1 MCKRILCKKGEKTRM
16 KKEFDFKIKKISNG
30 YIINYFD
37 ISNYECE
44 LYFITSKE
52 IVDFIE
58 KKIKMLV

>member
-1 MCKRILCKKGEKTRM
+1 MCKRILRKKGEKIIV
-16 KKEFDFKIKKISNG
+16 KKEFDFKIRKISNG

-37 ISNYECE
+37 ISNCE